1 MDASYANRVCQSA
14 EPVQPFRMLLLG
26 RHCIYNIY
34 MYIYCIH
41 LYIHSIHIVCM
52 HACMYGWMD
61 ACIDV
66 WMYGRMDV
74 RICIYI
80 YIDVPQFLSGQKDVA
95 AYKLQLFFT
104 PEDQVSSLFSH
115 FACLDSWNCC
125 LLLIFANNYLLQ
137 HAQHVSTMLE
147 QQLSK
152 VPRS

>member
-1 MDASYANRVCQSA
+1 M
-14 EPVQPFRMLLLG
+14 
-26 RHCIYNIY
+26 
-34 MYIYCIH
+34 
-41 LYIHSIHIVCM
+41 
-52 HACMYGWMD
+52 
-61 ACIDV
+61 DV
-66 WMYGRMDV
+66 WMYV
-74 RICIYI
+74 YVYI